1 MTHAGIGAQPTLIIP
16 TLTPVPTQ
24 MTPSHLT
31 PATGTPPGFSSEII
45 QVKFREG
52 TDVDP
57 PEEALSPN
65 LRDSVAN
72 IRRLVTLSD
81 QELERIG
88 GGTFKLWFEIT
99 LKPGT
104 DAAAFLNDLK
114 QLPSVEIAQPAPLP
128 PPPP

>member
-1 MTHAGIGAQPTLIIP
+1 MTQPGIGAQPVTTI
-16 TLTPVPTQ
+16 PTQ
-24 MTPSHLT
+24 MPPSHLT
-31 PATGTPPGFSSEII
+31 PVTGTPPGFSSELI

-57 PEEALSPN
+57 PEEALPTN
-65 LRDSVAN
+65 LRDSVAG
-72 IRRLVTLSD
+72 IRRLITLSD

-88 GGTFKLWFEIT
+88 GSSFKLWFEIT

-104 DAAAFLNDLK
+104 DAAAFLNALK
-114 QLPSVEIAQPAPLP
+114 ELPSVETAQLAPLP